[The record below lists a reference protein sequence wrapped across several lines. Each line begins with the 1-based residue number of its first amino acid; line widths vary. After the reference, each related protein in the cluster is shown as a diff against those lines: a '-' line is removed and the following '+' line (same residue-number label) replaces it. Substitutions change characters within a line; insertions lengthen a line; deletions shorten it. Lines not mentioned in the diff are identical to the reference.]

1 MQNIERGKNSTEKK
15 KKKGKGGDFR
25 RKNCLEFVFRDQQLL
40 LYKMVGVS
48 RDSGLNVNSGQ
59 HAMNVPIILTS
70 GSNLS
75 LRDVDIMST

>member
-1 MQNIERGKNSTEKK
+1 MQNIERGRKFYREEEEER
-15 KKKGKGGDFR
+15 KGRTFL
-25 RKNCLEFVFRDQQLL
+25 RKNWLEFVVRDQQLL

-48 RDSGLNVNSGQ
+48 RDSVLNVNSGQ
-59 HAMNVPIILTS
+59 HAVNVPIILTS

>member
-1 MQNIERGKNSTEKK
+1 M
-15 KKKGKGGDFR
+15 
-25 RKNCLEFVFRDQQLL
+25 RKNWLEFIVRDQQLL

-48 RDSGLNVNSGQ
+48 RDSVLNVNSGQ
-59 HAMNVPIILTS
+59 HAVNVPIILTS